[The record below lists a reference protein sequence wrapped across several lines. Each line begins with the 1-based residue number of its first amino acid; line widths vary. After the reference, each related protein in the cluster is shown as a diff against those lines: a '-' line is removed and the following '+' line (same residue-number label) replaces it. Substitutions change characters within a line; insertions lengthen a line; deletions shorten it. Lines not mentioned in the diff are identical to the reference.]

1 VEYREPGGAN
11 RGPTDG
17 DSMKKDQEFARRIK
31 ALYGKRGPDAGDLRS
46 EELPVMFDVF
56 LGKTYDKRRKVEI
69 ARVQENVHNKQERLA
84 NKFHAGNLNAE
95 EYFESLNSLV
105 GEAFAKCR
113 RILGPNDFKRLFGA
127 TYTKEKDFVD
137 RSAFL
142 ESQTELGATY
152 TKEKDF
158 VDRSAF
164 LESQT
169 EHRRWQVTVYYHD
182 GEKFARVYTD
192 RAKAAK
198 FAERKKKSAVVK
210 ATRVMQ
216 VI

>member
-1 VEYREPGGAN
+1 MEYREPGGAN

-142 ESQTELGATY
+142 ESQTE
-152 TKEKDF
+152 
-158 VDRSAF
+158 
-164 LESQT
+164 
-169 EHRRWQVTVYYHD
+169 HRRWQVTVYYHD